1 MNAPD
6 PTVMSAHTSVNLT
19 GGDQTA
25 MMFGAVLL
33 FVDLLFVLA
42 AVVQARSQDNRYWLV
57 WGLLTVAAP
66 FLGYAAWRL
75 FGAKDLEKPG
85 DLLPSL
91 EPRHEFSPALD
102 RFVVCNPARP
112 RLQVIGGGLPSVGA
126 PLLRARAGR

>member
-6 PTVMSAHTSVNLT
+6 STVMSAHTSVNVT
-19 GGDQTA
+19 GGDRTM

-33 FVDLLFVLA
+33 FVDLLFVLV
-42 AVVQARSQDNRYWLV
+42 AVVQARSQDNRYWLA

-66 FLGYAAWRL
+66 FVGYAAWRL
-75 FGAKDLEKPG
+75 LGAKDLVSPSE
-85 DLLPSL
+85 LLPFR

-102 RFVVCNPARP
+102 RFVVRNPACP
-112 RLQVIGGGLPSVGA
+112 RLRVIGGGLPSVGA